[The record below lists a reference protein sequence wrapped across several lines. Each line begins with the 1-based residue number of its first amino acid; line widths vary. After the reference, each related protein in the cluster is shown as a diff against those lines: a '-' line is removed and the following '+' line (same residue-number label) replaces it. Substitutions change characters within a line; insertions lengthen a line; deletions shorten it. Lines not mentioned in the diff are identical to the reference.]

1 MHASVTILPLQEGD
15 STWIAR
21 LSGEVDVFVFP
32 DIKDTLLGAVRA
44 GHDRIIID
52 LADVEYIDSS
62 GLGVLVVTHKEARER
77 GGRIAVVCPK
87 PQLRR
92 IFEITGLAKLFGVFN
107 DLDGALLD
115 VRELALNR

>member
-1 MHASVTILPLQEGD
+1 MHASVTIQPLKEGAP
-15 STWIAR
+15 TWLAR

-32 DIKDTLLGAVRA
+32 DIKDKLLGAVRA

-52 LADVEYIDSS
+52 LKDVEYIDSS

-92 IFEITGLAKLFGVFN
+92 IFEITGLSKLFGVFY
-107 DLDGALLD
+107 DLDAAQLD
-115 VRELALNR
+115 MQELALNK